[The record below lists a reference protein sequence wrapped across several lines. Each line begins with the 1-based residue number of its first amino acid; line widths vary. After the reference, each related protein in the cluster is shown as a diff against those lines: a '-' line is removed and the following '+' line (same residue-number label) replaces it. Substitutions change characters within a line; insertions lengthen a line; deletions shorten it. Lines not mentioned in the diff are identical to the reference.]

1 MADPSGYGC
10 DTLANQQAKRRM
22 TTHPTLDQPISS
34 RLIYGC
40 MGLGGGW
47 DSDPLRPQDI
57 SHAQAAVEAALEI
70 GITLFDHA
78 NIYTLGK
85 AEQCFGELFKQQ
97 PGLRRQMQ
105 LQTKCGIR
113 FADSNGPKRYDLSAE
128 HIIEAVDASLGRLHT
143 DTIDILMLHRPD
155 PLMEPDEINEAWHTL
170 FAAGKVRQLAVS
182 NMHAG
187 QMRQL
192 VVALDVPL
200 VANQLEMSLLKTDW
214 LDADTC
220 FNDAQGQSSLV
231 WGDTLSYCGSQNIA
245 LQAWGSLGK
254 GWYSGG
260 APKDAPAP
268 VTTTAQMV
276 RTLAG
281 EHGVAPESIVLAW
294 LLKHPAHIKAVIGT
308 ANPERIRACAD
319 AGNVALTRGQWYALY
334 QSARGRE
341 LP

>member
-1 MADPSGYGC
+1 MRYFARTTNHP
-10 DTLANQQAKRRM
+10 RM
-22 TTHPTLDQPISS
+22 TTPIPSS
-34 RLIYGC
+34 PPPRLIYGC

-47 DSDPLRPQDI
+47 NHDPLRAKDVV
-57 SHAQAAVEAALEI
+57 HAQAAVEAALDI

-97 PGLRRQMQ
+97 PGLRQRMQ

-113 FADSNGPKRYDLSAE
+113 FADASGPKRYDLSAA
-128 HIIEAVDASLGRLHT
+128 HIVESVNASLRRLHT
-143 DTIDILMLHRPD
+143 DYIDVLMLHRPD
-155 PLMEPDEINEAWHTL
+155 PLMEPDEINEAWRTL
-170 FAAGKVRQLAVS
+170 FAAGKVRQLGVS

-187 QMRQL
+187 QLRQL
-192 VVALDVPL
+192 VVALEVPL
-200 VANQLEMSLLKTDW
+200 VANQLEMSLLKTGW

-231 WGDTLSYCGSQNIA
+231 WGDTLQYCQSQAIA
-245 LQAWGSLGK
+245 LQAWGALGK

-260 APKDAPAP
+260 APHDAAPA
-268 VTTTAQMV
+268 VVATAQLV
-276 RTLAG
+276 QQLAG
-281 EHGVAPESIVLAW
+281 QHGVSRESIVLAW
-294 LLKHPAHIKAVIGT
+294 LLKHPARIQPVIGT
-308 ANPERIRACAD
+308 ANPQRIRACAN
-319 AGNVALTRGQWYALY
+319 AAHVALTRGQWYALY

>member
-1 MADPSGYGC
+1 
-10 DTLANQQAKRRM
+10 M
-22 TTHPTLDQPISS
+22 TTSPNLPISS

-47 DSDPLRPQDI
+47 NQYALRAQDI
-57 SHAQAAVEAALEI
+57 THAQAAVEAALEI
-70 GITLFDHA
+70 GITHFDHA

-85 AEQCFGELFKQQ
+85 AEQCFGALFKQQ
-97 PGLRRQMQ
+97 PGLRHQMQ

-113 FADSNGPKRYDLSAE
+113 FADAEGPKRYDLSAE
-128 HIIEAVDASLGRLHT
+128 HIIDAVHASLRRLYT

-155 PLMEPDEINEAWHTL
+155 PLMEPDEINEAWRTL

-187 QMRQL
+187 QLRQL
-192 VVALDVPL
+192 VARLEVPL

-231 WGDTLSYCGSQNIA
+231 WGDTLNYCMSENIA

-254 GWYSGG
+254 GWYSGA
-260 APKDAPAP
+260 APQDAVPA
-268 VTTTAQMV
+268 VNATSKLV
-276 RTLAG
+276 RDLAE
-281 EHGVAPESIVLAW
+281 EHGVAPESVVLAW
-294 LLKHPAHIKAVIGT
+294 LLKHPTRIQAVIGT
-308 ANPERIRACAD
+308 ANPARIRACAD
-319 AGNVALTRGQWYALY
+319 AGRVVLTRGQWYALY

>member
-1 MADPSGYGC
+1 
-10 DTLANQQAKRRM
+10 M
-22 TTHPTLDQPISS
+22 TKPNTPNSLSPS
-34 RLIYGC
+34 RLVYGC

-47 DSDPLRPQDI
+47 NNNALQADDVART
-57 SHAQAAVEAALEI
+57 QAAVEAALDI

-97 PGLRRQMQ
+97 PGLRQRMQ

-113 FADSNGPKRYDLSAE
+113 FADANGPKRYDLSAE
-128 HIIEAVDASLGRLHT
+128 HIIEAVHASLRRLNT
-143 DTIDILMLHRPD
+143 DYLDVLMLHRPD
-155 PLMEPDEINEAWHTL
+155 PLMEPDEINTAWRSL
-170 FAAGKVRQLAVS
+170 LDAGKVRQLGVS

-187 QMRQL
+187 QLRQL
-192 VVALDVPL
+192 TAALEAPL

-231 WGDTLSYCGSQNIA
+231 WGDTLHYCQSQQIA
-245 LQAWGSLGK
+245 LQAWGALGK

-260 APKDAPAP
+260 APQDAAPA
-268 VTTTAQMV
+268 VIATARLV
-276 RTLAG
+276 EALAE
-281 EHGVAPESIVLAW
+281 EHGVTRESIVLAW
-294 LLKHPAHIKAVIGT
+294 LLKHPARIQAVIGT
-308 ANPERIRACAD
+308 AQPERIRACAD
-319 AGNVALTRGQWYALY
+319 AGRVVLTRGQWYALY

>member
-1 MADPSGYGC
+1 
-10 DTLANQQAKRRM
+10 M
-22 TTHPTLDQPISS
+22 TTPTTPSS
-34 RLIYGC
+34 NTAYRLIYGC

-47 DSDPLRPQDI
+47 NNDPLQAKDI
-57 SHAQAAVEAALEI
+57 THAQAAVEAAMEI

-97 PGLRRQMQ
+97 PSLRQQMQ

-113 FADSNGPKRYDLSAE
+113 FADDHGPKRYDLSAE
-128 HIIEAVDASLGRLHT
+128 HIVEAVHDSLRRLNT
-143 DTIDILMLHRPD
+143 EYIDVLMLHRPD
-155 PLMEPDEINEAWHTL
+155 PLMEPDEINSAWRTL

-182 NMHAG
+182 NVHAG
-187 QMRQL
+187 QLRQL
-192 VVALDVPL
+192 VARLEVPL

-231 WGDTLSYCGSQNIA
+231 WGDTLGYCQSQNIA

-260 APKDAPAP
+260 APQDAAPA
-268 VTTTAQMV
+268 VTATSKLV
-276 RTLAG
+276 RDLADA
-281 EHGVAPESIVLAW
+281 HGVAPESIVLAW
-294 LLKHPAHIKAVIGT
+294 LLRHPARIQAVIGT
-308 ANPERIRACAD
+308 ANPDRIRACAD
-319 AGNVALTRGQWYALY
+319 AARVVLTRGQWYALY

>member
-1 MADPSGYGC
+1 MTMPNTPKS
-10 DTLANQQAKRRM
+10 LA
-22 TTHPTLDQPISS
+22 PP

-47 DSDPLRPQDI
+47 NNNPLQAEDV
-57 SHAQAAVEAALEI
+57 SQAHAAVEAALDI

-97 PGLRRQMQ
+97 PGLRQRMQ

-113 FADSNGPKRYDLSAE
+113 FKDADGPKRYDLSAE
-128 HIIEAVDASLGRLHT
+128 HIIESVHASLRRLQT
-143 DTIDILMLHRPD
+143 DYIDVLMLHRPD
-155 PLMEPDEINEAWHTL
+155 PLMEPDEINEAWRTL
-170 FAAGKVRQLAVS
+170 FAAGKVRQLGVS

-187 QMRQL
+187 QLRQL
-192 VVALDVPL
+192 VAALETPL

-220 FNDAQGQSSLV
+220 FNDAQGQQSLM
-231 WGDTLSYCGSQNIA
+231 WGDTLHYFQSQDIA
-245 LQAWGSLGK
+245 LQAWGALGK

-260 APKDAPAP
+260 APHDAPPTVVA
-268 VTTTAQMV
+268 TAQLV
-276 RTLAG
+276 QQLAD
-281 EHGVAPESIVLAW
+281 EHGVTRESIVLAW
-294 LLKHPAHIKAVIGT
+294 LLKHPARIQPVIGT

-319 AGNVALTRGQWYALY
+319 AARVALSRGQWYALY

>member
-1 MADPSGYGC
+1 
-10 DTLANQQAKRRM
+10 
-22 TTHPTLDQPISS
+22 
-34 RLIYGC
+34 

-47 DSDPLRPQDI
+47 NQDPLRAEEV
-57 SHAQAAVEAALEI
+57 SHAQAAVEAALDI

-85 AEQCFGELFKQQ
+85 GEQCFGELFKQQ
-97 PGLRRQMQ
+97 PGLRQRMQ

-113 FADSNGPKRYDLSAE
+113 FADVDGPKRYDLSAA
-128 HIIEAVDASLGRLHT
+128 HIIESVHASLRRLNT
-143 DTIDILMLHRPD
+143 DYLDVLMLHRPD
-155 PLMEPDEINEAWHTL
+155 PLMEPDEINEAWRTL

-187 QMRQL
+187 QLRQL
-192 VVALDVPL
+192 LAALDVPL

-220 FNDAQGQSSLV
+220 FNDTQGRASLV
-231 WGDTLSYCGSQNIA
+231 WGDTLHVCQSEKIA

-260 APKDAPAP
+260 APKDAPPA
-268 VTTTAQMV
+268 VTATAQLV
-276 RTLAG
+276 QQLAD
-281 EHGVAPESIVLAW
+281 EHSVTRESIVLAW
-294 LLKHPAHIKAVIGT
+294 LLKHPAGIQPVIGT
-308 ANPERIRACAD
+308 ANPDRIRACAD
-319 AGNVALTRGQWYALY
+319 AQRVALTRGQWYALY